1 MEKAVIRL
9 ILPLAP
15 SVNRLW
21 RVGRGGRMYK
31 SPEYTAWQDEALW
44 MIKQQTKQ
52 SIAGPYLLHLAAT
65 KPDRRYR
72 DIDNLL
78 KASGDILQ
86 KSGVIANDKD
96 CRAIAAEWV
105 EEGPPMLISVY
116 EISLE
121 EKITVWPANQ
131 TIN

>member
-15 SVNRLW
+15 STNRLW
-21 RVGRGGRMYK
+21 RVGRGGRMYRA
-31 SPEYTAWQDEALW
+31 PEYVAWQDECLW

-52 SIAGPYLLHLAAT
+52 KIVGPYILHLAAV
-65 KPDRRYR
+65 KPDKRHR

-78 KASGDILQ
+78 KASSDILQ
-86 KSGVIANDKD
+86 KAEIIANDKD
-96 CRAIAAEWV
+96 CRAIAAEWLP
-105 EEGPPMLISVY
+105 EGPPMLISVY
-116 EISLE
+116 PISLE
-121 EKITVWPANQ
+121 EKITVWPSNQ